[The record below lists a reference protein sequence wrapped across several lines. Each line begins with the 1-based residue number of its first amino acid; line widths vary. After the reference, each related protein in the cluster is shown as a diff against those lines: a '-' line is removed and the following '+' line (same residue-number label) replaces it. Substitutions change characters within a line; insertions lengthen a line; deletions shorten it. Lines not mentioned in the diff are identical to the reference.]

1 MSERGGLTPNIN
13 IPYKGASDP
22 AVVHEDNETA
32 YRVIDAEIAEL
43 KAKLTAKEQVFIV
56 HQGGDTYQAFNGL
69 GEPLVIEL
77 VGDDGYRFR
86 QP

>member
-13 IPYKGASDP
+13 IPYKGAADP

-43 KAKLTAKEQVFIV
+43 KAKLTAKEEVFIT
-56 HQGGDTYQAFNGL
+56 HQGDGIYQAFNGL
-69 GEPLVIEL
+69 GELLVVEL